1 MWSSPEPRPPGASAG
16 RLALALAMCLALG
29 ACGFHLRGSRSLDV
43 DVGKVHVSERGAP
56 QLARELQ
63 RLIAYSDVPRAGS
76 VTDADL
82 LVSFGGESS
91 ERRVLSVDPETGKVR
106 EFEMGYEAFVTVRRA
121 DGTPLIDNQRIQ
133 LRRDYVFD
141 ETAALGK
148 FEEERLLLRELRQDA
163 AETVLQRLA
172 SLGR

>member
-82 LVSFGGESS
+82 LVSF
-91 ERRVLSVDPETGKVR
+91 
-106 EFEMGYEAFVTVRRA
+106 VTVRRA